1 MNRTLTTKWDYNL
14 KKFKN
19 TLLNKIPIGWIKI
32 MFYRRK
38 RYKQKKKRTKM
49 MMKSINVNLRRNKSI
64 ILSVNRNC
72 VEIVISLNHLLW
84 KINKVIWIVEFSMI
98 LSPIARN
105 YNSRQVVNQIR
116 HRVRI
121 KKRNVWISRK

>member
-1 MNRTLTTKWDYNL
+1 MNLTLTTKWDYNL
-14 KKFKN
+14 KNIKN
-19 TLLNKIPIGWIKI
+19 TLLNKIPIRWIKI
-32 MFYRRK
+32 MFCRRK
-38 RYKQKKKRTKM
+38 RYKQKKKKK
-49 MMKSINVNLRRNKSI
+49 MMKSISVNLRRNKSI
-64 ILSVNRNC
+64 ILSVNRNY

-105 YNSRQVVNQIR
+105 YSSRQVVNQIR

-121 KKRNVWISRK
+121 KKRNVWISKK